1 MTEYTYIGK
10 PIPVYDAVA
19 KVTGEAAY
27 TDDLA
32 FPNPLWGMILTSPH
46 AHAKI
51 LSIDASEAFS
61 LPGVHA
67 VITYE
72 DAPET
77 VYCRNMRRIHDPGP
91 ATERVFNRIV
101 RYAGDKVAAVA
112 AESEELCR
120 KALKLIRV
128 EYEVLPAVLNPVDAL
143 KPDAP
148 KVYPEGN
155 LVKESVTGCGDVDH
169 ALNEANTVV
178 EQTIVTAMLHHAA
191 IEPHICVAYWSR
203 DDELS
208 VWEPQRA
215 PFRMQIM
222 LSKIFN
228 VPYSKVHVHGQIIGG
243 TFGSKEGVMLEPVA
257 LLLSRKT
264 GRYVKIRYSRKECIT
279 STFTRHSM
287 HMSGRMGV
295 DKTGR
300 ITALDMTGIMQ
311 VGAYCGDSLTVLVGM
326 TGKFFKLYNI
336 PSMRFHKLPVYTN
349 TPLGG
354 AMRGYGSPNIFA
366 AIEILVDQTAKK
378 INMDPVQF
386 RLKNLVDPW
395 GTDPVSGHS
404 LGNARVKD
412 CLLRGSEVFRWKERL
427 EECAALS
434 NERYAYGCG
443 CATTLHGNGIAPG
456 ATDITL
462 VSMEVHEDGSVLLR
476 TGVTDHGAGT
486 YTLYRQIVAS
496 VLQMPMEHV
505 ELTFSDTYQGHFDKG
520 AGSSRNTWVGGV
532 AVKQVTEQILQD
544 LMEVAATA
552 MSRPIS
558 EIEFLDGQFVSR
570 DGSKTLTKID
580 VVEYACEVQRKKFI
594 RALSYNSPK
603 NAGSYGAHFA
613 SVKVD
618 KQTGEVKVLDYV
630 AVHDVGRAL
639 NPMLLEGQIEGG
651 ILMGMG
657 MALYEQVQLDDKGVV
672 KKASFKGYR
681 IGKMSDMP
689 NMKILFVEEG
699 EDGGPYGAKSI
710 GEAALV
716 PAAPAIVNAV
726 NRALGTSL
734 SHLPLTPDK
743 ILVAL
748 SEREVEA

>member
-1 MTEYTYIGK
+1 MTDYIGK
-10 PIPVYDAVA
+10 PIPIYDAVA
-19 KVTGEAAY
+19 KVSGEAAY

-32 FPNPLWGMILTSPH
+32 FPNPLWGMILPSPH

-51 LSIDASEAFS
+51 LSIDAAEALA
-61 LPGVHA
+61 LPGVHT

-112 AESEELCR
+112 AESEEICR
-120 KALKLIRV
+120 KALRLIRV
-128 EYEVLPAVLNPVDAL
+128 EYEVLPAVFNPVDAL
-143 KPDAP
+143 KPGAP

-155 LVKESVTGCGDVDH
+155 LVKESVVGCGDVDQ
-169 ALNEANTVV
+169 ALKEANIVI
-178 EQTIVTAMLHHAA
+178 EQTIETSMLHHAA

-203 DDELS
+203 EDELS

-228 VPYSKVHVHGQIIGG
+228 MPYSKVHVHGQVIGG

-257 LLLSRKT
+257 LLLSKKT
-264 GRYVKIRYSRKECIT
+264 GRYIKIRFSRKECIT

-287 HMSGRMGV
+287 HMTGRMGI
-295 DKTGR
+295 DETGR
-300 ITALDMTGIMQ
+300 ITALNMTGIMQ

-326 TGKFFKLYNI
+326 TGKFFKLYSI
-336 PSMRFHKLPVYTN
+336 PSMRFHGLPAYTN

-366 AIEILVDQTAKK
+366 AVEILADQAARK
-378 INMDPVQF
+378 IGMDPVEF

-395 GTDPVSGHS
+395 DTDPVNGQS

-412 CLLRGSEVFRWKERL
+412 CLLRGAAQFRWKEQL
-427 EECAALS
+427 EECAVLS
-434 NERYAYGCG
+434 DDRYAYGCG

-456 ATDITL
+456 ATDITV
-462 VSMEVHEDGSVLLR
+462 VSMELHEDGSVLLR

-520 AGSSRNTWVGGV
+520 AGSSRNTWVSGT
-532 AVKQVTEQILQD
+532 AVKQVTELILED
-544 LMEVAATA
+544 MLEVAATA
-552 MSRPIS
+552 MSLPVG
-558 EIEFLDGQFVSR
+558 EVKFQNGVFVSR
-570 DGSKTLTKID
+570 DDTKTLTKID
-580 VVEYACEVQRKKFI
+580 IAEYACEIQRKKLI

-603 NAGSYGAHFA
+603 NAGSYGAHFT
-613 SVKVD
+613 SVRVD
-618 KQTGEVKVLDYV
+618 KKTGEVKVLDYV
-630 AVHDVGRAL
+630 AVSDVGRAL

-657 MALYEQVQLDDKGVV
+657 MALYEQIELDDKGVV
-672 KKASFKGYR
+672 RNASFKGYR

-699 EDGGPYGAKSI
+699 EEGGPYGAKSI
-710 GEAALV
+710 GEASLV
-716 PAAPAIVNAV
+716 PVAPAIVNAV

-743 ILVAL
+743 ILAAIH
-748 SEREVEA
+748 EKEVNS